1 MDSKS
6 RMKKIRMVRERK
18 MMMKKR
24 TRRKKMRTMMR

>member
-24 TRRKKMRTMMR
+24 TKRKKMRTMMR

>member
-1 MDSKS
+1 MDSKLKM
-6 RMKKIRMVRERK
+6 RKIRMVRKRK

>member
-6 RMKKIRMVRERK
+6 RMKKIRMLRERK

>member
-6 RMKKIRMVRERK
+6 RMKKIRMLRERK

-24 TRRKKMRTMMR
+24 TKRKKMRTMMR

>member
-1 MDSKS
+1 MDSKL